1 MKKWRV
7 DFNESLHPEPW
18 RDFYARYF
26 PELDRMDIK
35 EDGFTVQS
43 LKCLYHSDRKPS
55 ATVNVKSGFYVCHV
69 CGSFSPYRFLV
80 EIAGIAPED
89 ASYFINDYLRELYV
103 KDERTGS
110 YLRAFPHY
118 DPSHTYI
125 PTPGQEE
132 EFEEFIKEAK
142 ARLRPEL
149 PIVQEYITARGIK
162 YEMLER
168 FEWGYVPHDEEA
180 GQVECLVVPFRVR
193 GKIRAIR
200 GRAYDGRK
208 GAVKNSRFSLWNLD
222 SLEGKSQAV
231 IVEGESDAL
240 RTIQA
245 LEACGVDIP
254 VVSVPGNNFR
264 KEWKREFEGIRTIY
278 LIPQDDDASA
288 NFVRSA
294 LAVLGE
300 ERCKVV
306 ELPWKRGDVGK
317 DICEW
322 LTRNNHTDQELVE
335 LIPLEEHQDRFSR
348 YYRVEELLKRE
359 PAEPDWLVRGM
370 IARGQKIL
378 VQGPPKQMK
387 TWFVLSLLKALSRG
401 ENVCG
406 VPFWKTT
413 VSGIKAVMVEEE
425 HSTNALIQRVQ
436 QSLAGT
442 SNIVIPHRTGV
453 KLLPKN
459 PEFEDL
465 LKFID
470 EFRPDLLVLD
480 PLRSFFDGDENDSS
494 VMQQVFAPLNML
506 LRKYPHMAVVVVDHT
521 AKKPSDVLVYAS
533 RGSSVKGAEMDGVID
548 IRKFQKDEDV
558 GVVVTGE
565 FRDAETVENL
575 SLKFE
580 DGNLVYDD
588 GFRINIKLKD
598 SEVRLQKLAKLL
610 TQRSYTQKELTD
622 LLKVSDQTVRNDIS
636 KLRAGGFTIEE
647 EGGHQGSPK
656 TYTLTKTPDG
666 WKADDEDRGELT
678 LTAHGK
684 SKCQNRYIYF

>member
-264 KEWKREFEGIRTIY
+264 KEWKREFEGIRTVY

-322 LTRNNHTDQELVE
+322 LTRNDHTDQELVE

-465 LKFID
+465 LSFID

-580 DGNLVYDD
+580 NGNLVYDD

-666 WKADDEDRGELT
+666 WKADDEDSGE
-678 LTAHGK
+678 
-684 SKCQNRYIYF
+684 

>member
-264 KEWKREFEGIRTIY
+264 KEWKREFEGIRTVY

-666 WKADDEDRGELT
+666 WKADDEDSGE
-678 LTAHGK
+678 
-684 SKCQNRYIYF
+684 

>member
-264 KEWKREFEGIRTIY
+264 KEWKREFEGIRTVY

-442 SNIVIPHRTGV
+442 SDIVIPHRTGV

-548 IRKFQKDEDV
+548 IRKFQKDEDI

-580 DGNLVYDD
+580 NGNLVYDD

-666 WKADDEDRGELT
+666 WKADDEDSGE
-678 LTAHGK
+678 
-684 SKCQNRYIYF
+684 

>member
-168 FEWGYVPHDEEA
+168 FEWGYVPHDEKA

-413 VSGIKAVMVEEE
+413 VSGVKAVMVEEE

-666 WKADDEDRGELT
+666 WKADDEDSGE
-678 LTAHGK
+678 
-684 SKCQNRYIYF
+684 

>member
-18 RDFYARYF
+18 RDFYVRYF

-35 EDGFTVQS
+35 EDGFTIQS
-43 LKCLYHSDRKPS
+43 LKCLYHDDRKPS

-168 FEWGYVPHDEEA
+168 FEWGYVPHDEDA

-264 KEWKREFEGIRTIY
+264 KEWKREFEGIRTVY

-406 VPFWKTT
+406 VSFWKTT
-413 VSGIKAVMVEEE
+413 VSGVKAVMVEEE

-442 SNIVIPHRTGV
+442 CNIVIPHRTGV

-465 LKFID
+465 LNFID

-548 IRKFQKDEDV
+548 IRKFQKDEDI

-580 DGNLVYDD
+580 NGNLVYDD

-666 WKADDEDRGELT
+666 WKADDEDSGE
-678 LTAHGK
+678 
-684 SKCQNRYIYF
+684 

>member
-1 MKKWRV
+1 
-7 DFNESLHPEPW
+7 
-18 RDFYARYF
+18 
-26 PELDRMDIK
+26 
-35 EDGFTVQS
+35 
-43 LKCLYHSDRKPS
+43 
-55 ATVNVKSGFYVCHV
+55 
-69 CGSFSPYRFLV
+69 
-80 EIAGIAPED
+80 
-89 ASYFINDYLRELYV
+89 
-103 KDERTGS
+103 
-110 YLRAFPHY
+110 
-118 DPSHTYI
+118 
-125 PTPGQEE
+125 
-132 EFEEFIKEAK
+132 
-142 ARLRPEL
+142 
-149 PIVQEYITARGIK
+149 
-162 YEMLER
+162 
-168 FEWGYVPHDEEA
+168 
-180 GQVECLVVPFRVR
+180 
-193 GKIRAIR
+193 
-200 GRAYDGRK
+200 
-208 GAVKNSRFSLWNLD
+208 
-222 SLEGKSQAV
+222 
-231 IVEGESDAL
+231 
-240 RTIQA
+240 
-245 LEACGVDIP
+245 

-264 KEWKREFEGIRTIY
+264 KEWKREFEGIRTVY

-666 WKADDEDRGELT
+666 WKADDEDSGE
-678 LTAHGK
+678 
-684 SKCQNRYIYF
+684 

>member
-103 KDERTGS
+103 KDERTGR
-110 YLRAFPHY
+110 YIHAFPHY

-168 FEWGYVPHDEEA
+168 FEWGYVPHDEDA

-264 KEWKREFEGIRTIY
+264 KEWKREFEGIRTVY

-359 PAEPDWLVRGM
+359 PAEPDWLVKGM

-413 VSGIKAVMVEEE
+413 VSGVKAVMVEEE

-465 LKFID
+465 LSFID

-494 VMQQVFAPLNML
+494 VMQQVFAPLNLL

-666 WKADDEDRGELT
+666 WKADDEDSGE
-678 LTAHGK
+678 
-684 SKCQNRYIYF
+684 

>member
-35 EDGFTVQS
+35 EDGFTIQS
-43 LKCLYHSDRKPS
+43 LKCLYHDDRKPS

-103 KDERTGS
+103 KDERTGR
-110 YLRAFPHY
+110 YIHAFPHY

-142 ARLRPEL
+142 ARLHPEL
-149 PIVQEYITARGIK
+149 LIVQEYITARGIK

-168 FEWGYVPHDEEA
+168 FEWGYVPHDEDA

-264 KEWKREFEGIRTIY
+264 KEWKREFEGIRTVY

-406 VPFWKTT
+406 VPFWKTN
-413 VSGIKAVMVEEE
+413 VSGVKAVMVEEE

-465 LKFID
+465 LNFID

-548 IRKFQKDEDV
+548 IRKFQKDEEV

-580 DGNLVYDD
+580 NGNLVYDD

-656 TYTLTKTPDG
+656 TYTLIKTPDG
-666 WKADDEDRGELT
+666 WKADDEDSDE
-678 LTAHGK
+678 
-684 SKCQNRYIYF
+684 

>member
-35 EDGFTVQS
+35 EDGFTIQS
-43 LKCLYHSDRKPS
+43 LKCLHHDDRKPS

-168 FEWGYVPHDEEA
+168 FEWGYVPHDEET

-222 SLEGKSQAV
+222 SLEGKSQAI

-548 IRKFQKDEDV
+548 IRKFQKDEDI

-666 WKADDEDRGELT
+666 WKADDEDSGE
-678 LTAHGK
+678 
-684 SKCQNRYIYF
+684 

>member
-69 CGSFSPYRFLV
+69 CGSFSPYQFLV

-264 KEWKREFEGIRTIY
+264 KEWKREFEGIRTVY

-580 DGNLVYDD
+580 GGNLVYDD

-647 EGGHQGSPK
+647 EGGYQGSPK

-666 WKADDEDRGELT
+666 WKADDEDNDE
-678 LTAHGK
+678 
-684 SKCQNRYIYF
+684 

>member
-264 KEWKREFEGIRTIY
+264 KEWKREFEGIRTVY

-359 PAEPDWLVRGM
+359 PAEPDWLVKGM

-413 VSGIKAVMVEEE
+413 VSGVKAVMVEEE

-465 LKFID
+465 LSFID

-494 VMQQVFAPLNML
+494 VMQQVFAPLNLL

-666 WKADDEDRGELT
+666 WKADDEDSGE
-678 LTAHGK
+678 
-684 SKCQNRYIYF
+684 

>member
-168 FEWGYVPHDEEA
+168 FEWGYVPHDEDA

-378 VQGPPKQMK
+378 VQGPSKQMK

-588 GFRINIKLKD
+588 GFCINIKLKD

-666 WKADDEDRGELT
+666 WKADDEDSGE
-678 LTAHGK
+678 
-684 SKCQNRYIYF
+684 

>member
-1 MKKWRV
+1 MKKWRI

-43 LKCLYHSDRKPS
+43 LKCLNHDDRKPS

-168 FEWGYVPHDEEA
+168 FEWGYVPHDEET

-264 KEWKREFEGIRTIY
+264 KEWKREFEGIRTVY

-413 VSGIKAVMVEEE
+413 VSGVKAVMVEEE

-465 LKFID
+465 LNFID

-494 VMQQVFAPLNML
+494 IMQQVFAPLNIL

-580 DGNLVYDD
+580 NGNLIYDD

-636 KLRAGGFTIEE
+636 KLRASGFTIEE

-666 WKADDEDRGELT
+666 WKADDEDSDE
-678 LTAHGK
+678 
-684 SKCQNRYIYF
+684 

>member
-1 MKKWRV
+1 MKKWRI

-18 RDFYARYF
+18 RDFYIRYF
-26 PELDRMDIK
+26 PELETMDVK
-35 EDGFTVQS
+35 GDGFTVQS
-43 LKCLYHSDRKPS
+43 LRCLHHDDRKPS

-69 CGSFSPYRFLV
+69 CGSFSPYRFLI

-103 KDERTGS
+103 KDERTGR
-110 YLRAFPHY
+110 YLHAFPHY

-132 EFEEFIKEAK
+132 EFEEFINEAK

-168 FEWGYVPHDEEA
+168 FEWGYVPHDEET

-222 SLEGKSQAV
+222 SLEGKSQAI
-231 IVEGESDAL
+231 IVEGESDAV

-245 LEACGVDIP
+245 LEACGVYIP

-294 LAVLGE
+294 MAVLGE

-359 PAEPDWLVRGM
+359 PAEPDWLVKGM

-406 VPFWKTT
+406 VPFWKTS

-442 SNIVIPHRTGV
+442 YNIVIPHRTGV

-465 LKFID
+465 LSFID

-494 VMQQVFAPLNML
+494 VMQQVFAPLNLL

-548 IRKFQKDEDV
+548 IRKFQKDEEV

-580 DGNLVYDD
+580 NGNLVYDD

-656 TYTLTKTPDG
+656 MYTLTKTPDG
-666 WKADDEDRGELT
+666 WKADDEDSGE
-678 LTAHGK
+678 
-684 SKCQNRYIYF
+684 

>member
-35 EDGFTVQS
+35 EDGFTIQS
-43 LKCLYHSDRKPS
+43 LKCLYHDDRKPS
-55 ATVNVKSGFYVCHV
+55 ATVNIKSGFYVCHV

-80 EIAGIAPED
+80 EIVGIAPED

-103 KDERTGS
+103 KDERTGR
-110 YLRAFPHY
+110 YIHAFPHY

-168 FEWGYVPHDEEA
+168 FEWGYVPHDEET

-264 KEWKREFEGIRTIY
+264 KEWKREFDGIRTVY

-294 LAVLGE
+294 IAVLGE

-413 VSGIKAVMVEEE
+413 VSGVKAVMVEEE

-465 LKFID
+465 LNFID
-470 EFRPDLLVLD
+470 DFRPDLLVFD

-506 LRKYPHMAVVVVDHT
+506 LRKYPQMAVVVVDHT
-521 AKKPSDVLVYAS
+521 AKKLSDVLVYAS

-548 IRKFQKDEDV
+548 IRKFQKDEEV

-580 DGNLVYDD
+580 NGNLVYDD

-598 SEVRLQKLAKLL
+598 SEVRLQKLEKLL

-666 WKADDEDRGELT
+666 WKADDEDSDE
-678 LTAHGK
+678 
-684 SKCQNRYIYF
+684 

>member
-43 LKCLYHSDRKPS
+43 LKCLYHDDRKPS

-264 KEWKREFEGIRTIY
+264 KEWKREFEGIRTVY

-666 WKADDEDRGELT
+666 WKADDEDSGE
-678 LTAHGK
+678 
-684 SKCQNRYIYF
+684 

>member
-264 KEWKREFEGIRTIY
+264 KEWKREFEGIRTVY

-335 LIPLEEHQDRFSR
+335 LIPLEERQDRFSR

-656 TYTLTKTPDG
+656 TYTLTKMPDG
-666 WKADDEDRGELT
+666 WKADDEDSGE
-678 LTAHGK
+678 
-684 SKCQNRYIYF
+684 

>member
-168 FEWGYVPHDEEA
+168 FEWGYVPHDEDA

-548 IRKFQKDEDV
+548 IRKFQKDEDI

-580 DGNLVYDD
+580 NGNLVYDD

-666 WKADDEDRGELT
+666 WKADDEDSGE
-678 LTAHGK
+678 
-684 SKCQNRYIYF
+684 

>member
-43 LKCLYHSDRKPS
+43 LKCLYHDDRKPS

-666 WKADDEDRGELT
+666 WKADDEDSGE
-678 LTAHGK
+678 
-684 SKCQNRYIYF
+684 

>member
-278 LIPQDDDASA
+278 LIPQDDDASV

-406 VPFWKTT
+406 VPFWRTT

-465 LKFID
+465 LNFID

-666 WKADDEDRGELT
+666 WKADDEDSGE
-678 LTAHGK
+678 
-684 SKCQNRYIYF
+684 

>member
-1 MKKWRV
+1 MKKWRI

-18 RDFYARYF
+18 RDFYVRYF
-26 PELDRMDIK
+26 PELDKMDIK

-43 LKCLYHSDRKPS
+43 LKCLYHDDRKPS

-69 CGSFSPYRFLV
+69 CGSFSPYRFLI
-80 EIAGIAPED
+80 EIAGIAPEN

-103 KDERTGS
+103 KDERTGN

-132 EFEEFIKEAK
+132 EFEEFINEAK
-142 ARLRPEL
+142 ARLNPEL
-149 PIVQEYITARGIK
+149 LIVKEYITARGIK

-168 FEWGYVPHDEEA
+168 FEWGYVPHDEET

-322 LTRNNHTDQELVE
+322 LTRNNRTDQELVE

-413 VSGIKAVMVEEE
+413 VSGVKAVMVEEE

-436 QSLAGT
+436 QSLADT
-442 SNIVIPHRTGV
+442 SKIVIPHRTGV

-465 LKFID
+465 LNFID

-506 LRKYPHMAVVVVDHT
+506 LRKYPHMAVIVVDHT

-580 DGNLVYDD
+580 NGNLVYDD

-666 WKADDEDRGELT
+666 WKADDEDSGE
-678 LTAHGK
+678 
-684 SKCQNRYIYF
+684 

>member
-35 EDGFTVQS
+35 EDGFTIQS
-43 LKCLYHSDRKPS
+43 LKCLYHDDRKPS

-264 KEWKREFEGIRTIY
+264 KEWKREFEGIRTVY

-413 VSGIKAVMVEEE
+413 VSGVKAVMVEEE

-465 LKFID
+465 LNFID

-548 IRKFQKDEDV
+548 IRKFQKDEEV

-565 FRDAETVENL
+565 FRDSETVENL

-580 DGNLVYDD
+580 DGSLVYDD

-666 WKADDEDRGELT
+666 WKADDEDSGE
-678 LTAHGK
+678 
-684 SKCQNRYIYF
+684 

>member
-35 EDGFTVQS
+35 EDGFTIQS
-43 LKCLYHSDRKPS
+43 LKCLYHDDRKPS

-103 KDERTGS
+103 KDERTGR
-110 YLRAFPHY
+110 YIHAFPHY

-168 FEWGYVPHDEEA
+168 FEWGYVPHDEET

-222 SLEGKSQAV
+222 SLEGKGQAI

-264 KEWKREFEGIRTIY
+264 KEWKREYEGIRTVY

-413 VSGIKAVMVEEE
+413 VSGVKAVMVEEE

-465 LKFID
+465 LNFID

-548 IRKFQKDEDV
+548 IRKFQKDEEV

-565 FRDAETVENL
+565 FRDSETVENL

-580 DGNLVYDD
+580 DGSLVYDD

-666 WKADDEDRGELT
+666 WKADDEDSDE
-678 LTAHGK
+678 
-684 SKCQNRYIYF
+684 

>member
-1 MKKWRV
+1 
-7 DFNESLHPEPW
+7 
-18 RDFYARYF
+18 
-26 PELDRMDIK
+26 MDIK

-43 LKCLYHSDRKPS
+43 LKCLYHDDRKPS

-359 PAEPDWLVRGM
+359 PAEPDWLVKGM

-406 VPFWKTT
+406 VPFWRTT

-465 LKFID
+465 LNFID

-666 WKADDEDRGELT
+666 WKADDEDSGE
-678 LTAHGK
+678 
-684 SKCQNRYIYF
+684 

>member
-18 RDFYARYF
+18 RNFYARYF
-26 PELDRMDIK
+26 PELDRMNIK

-110 YLRAFPHY
+110 YLRAFPYY
-118 DPSHTYI
+118 DPSLIYI
-125 PTPGQEE
+125 PTPEQEE
-132 EFEEFIKEAK
+132 EFEEFIKPAK
-142 ARLRPEL
+142 ARLRSEL
-149 PIVQEYITARGIK
+149 PIIQEYITVRGIK

-168 FEWGYVPHDEEA
+168 FEWGYVPHDEDV
-180 GQVECLVVPFRVR
+180 GQFECLVVPFRVR

-208 GAVKNSRFSLWNLD
+208 GAVINSRFSLWNLD
-222 SLEGKSQAV
+222 SLEGKNQAV
-231 IVEGESDAL
+231 IVEGESNAL
-240 RTIQA
+240 RTTQA

-254 VVSVPGNNFR
+254 VVSVPGNNFC
-264 KEWKREFEGIRTIY
+264 KEWKLEFEGIRTIY
-278 LIPQDDDASA
+278 LIPQDDEASA

-300 ERCKVV
+300 ERCKEV
-306 ELPWKRGDVGK
+306 ELPWKQGDVGK

-335 LIPLEEHQDRFSR
+335 LIPLEEHQDRFSH
-348 YYRVEELLKRE
+348 YYSVEELLKRE

-378 VQGPPKQMK
+378 VQGPSKQTK
-387 TWFVLSLLKALSRG
+387 TWFVLSLLKALNRG

-413 VSGIKAVMVEEE
+413 VSGIKAVMVVEE
-425 HSTNALIQRVQ
+425 HSTNALIQRVL

-459 PEFEDL
+459 PEFEEL

-494 VMQQVFAPLNML
+494 IMRQVFAPLNML

-533 RGSSVKGAEMDGVID
+533 RGASVKGAEMDGVIG
-548 IRKFQKDEDV
+548 IRKFQKDENV

-588 GFRINIKLKD
+588 GSRINIKLKD
-598 SEVRLQKLAKLL
+598 SKVRLQKLAKLL

-622 LLKVSDQTVRNDIS
+622 LLKVSDQTVRKDIS

-666 WKADDEDRGELT
+666 WKADDEDGSE
-678 LTAHGK
+678 
-684 SKCQNRYIYF
+684 

>member
-149 PIVQEYITARGIK
+149 PIVREYITARGIK

-168 FEWGYVPHDEEA
+168 FEWGYVPHDEDA

-264 KEWKREFEGIRTIY
+264 KEWKREFEGIRTVY

-306 ELPWKRGDVGK
+306 ELPWKRADVGK

-521 AKKPSDVLVYAS
+521 AKKPSDILVYAS

-598 SEVRLQKLAKLL
+598 SEMRLQKLAKLL

-666 WKADDEDRGELT
+666 WKADDEDSGE
-678 LTAHGK
+678 
-684 SKCQNRYIYF
+684 

>member
-43 LKCLYHSDRKPS
+43 LKCLYHNDRKPS

-168 FEWGYVPHDEEA
+168 FEWGYVPHDEDA

-666 WKADDEDRGELT
+666 WKADDEDSGE
-678 LTAHGK
+678 
-684 SKCQNRYIYF
+684 

>member
-43 LKCLYHSDRKPS
+43 LKCLYHDDRKPS

-168 FEWGYVPHDEEA
+168 FEWGYVPHDEDA

-666 WKADDEDRGELT
+666 WKADDEDSGE
-678 LTAHGK
+678 
-684 SKCQNRYIYF
+684 

>member
-168 FEWGYVPHDEEA
+168 FEWGYVPHDEDA

-548 IRKFQKDEDV
+548 IRKFQKDEDI

-666 WKADDEDRGELT
+666 WKADDEDSGE
-678 LTAHGK
+678 
-684 SKCQNRYIYF
+684 

>member
-35 EDGFTVQS
+35 EDGFTIQS
-43 LKCLYHSDRKPS
+43 LKCLYHDDRKPS

-264 KEWKREFEGIRTIY
+264 KEWKREFEGIRTVY

-494 VMQQVFAPLNML
+494 VMQQVFAPLNLL

-666 WKADDEDRGELT
+666 WKADDEDSGE
-678 LTAHGK
+678 
-684 SKCQNRYIYF
+684 

>member
-168 FEWGYVPHDEEA
+168 FEWGYVPHDEET

-264 KEWKREFEGIRTIY
+264 KEWKREFEGIRTVY

-666 WKADDEDRGELT
+666 WKADDEDSGE
-678 LTAHGK
+678 
-684 SKCQNRYIYF
+684 

>member
-193 GKIRAIR
+193 GRIRAIR

-231 IVEGESDAL
+231 VVEGESDAL

-264 KEWKREFEGIRTIY
+264 KEWKREFEGIRTVY

-666 WKADDEDRGELT
+666 WKADDEDSDE
-678 LTAHGK
+678 
-684 SKCQNRYIYF
+684 

>member
-7 DFNESLHPEPW
+7 DFSESLHPEPW

-43 LKCLYHSDRKPS
+43 LKCLYHDDRKPS

-359 PAEPDWLVRGM
+359 PAEPDWLVKGM

-406 VPFWKTT
+406 VPFWRTT

-465 LKFID
+465 LNFID

-666 WKADDEDRGELT
+666 WKADDEDSGE
-678 LTAHGK
+678 
-684 SKCQNRYIYF
+684 

>member
-1 MKKWRV
+1 
-7 DFNESLHPEPW
+7 
-18 RDFYARYF
+18 
-26 PELDRMDIK
+26 
-35 EDGFTVQS
+35 
-43 LKCLYHSDRKPS
+43 
-55 ATVNVKSGFYVCHV
+55 
-69 CGSFSPYRFLV
+69 
-80 EIAGIAPED
+80 
-89 ASYFINDYLRELYV
+89 
-103 KDERTGS
+103 
-110 YLRAFPHY
+110 
-118 DPSHTYI
+118 
-125 PTPGQEE
+125 
-132 EFEEFIKEAK
+132 
-142 ARLRPEL
+142 
-149 PIVQEYITARGIK
+149 
-162 YEMLER
+162 
-168 FEWGYVPHDEEA
+168 
-180 GQVECLVVPFRVR
+180 
-193 GKIRAIR
+193 
-200 GRAYDGRK
+200 
-208 GAVKNSRFSLWNLD
+208 
-222 SLEGKSQAV
+222 
-231 IVEGESDAL
+231 
-240 RTIQA
+240 
-245 LEACGVDIP
+245 
-254 VVSVPGNNFR
+254 
-264 KEWKREFEGIRTIY
+264 
-278 LIPQDDDASA
+278 
-288 NFVRSA
+288 
-294 LAVLGE
+294 
-300 ERCKVV
+300 
-306 ELPWKRGDVGK
+306 
-317 DICEW
+317 
-322 LTRNNHTDQELVE
+322 
-335 LIPLEEHQDRFSR
+335 
-348 YYRVEELLKRE
+348 
-359 PAEPDWLVRGM
+359 
-370 IARGQKIL
+370 
-378 VQGPPKQMK
+378 PPKQMK

-494 VMQQVFAPLNML
+494 VMQQVFAPLNLL

-610 TQRSYTQKELTD
+610 TQRSYTQKE
-622 LLKVSDQTVRNDIS
+622 
-636 KLRAGGFTIEE
+636 
-647 EGGHQGSPK
+647 
-656 TYTLTKTPDG
+656 
-666 WKADDEDRGELT
+666 
-678 LTAHGK
+678 
-684 SKCQNRYIYF
+684 

>member
-43 LKCLYHSDRKPS
+43 LKCLYHDDRKPS

-103 KDERTGS
+103 KDERSGR
-110 YLRAFPHY
+110 YIHAFPHY

-666 WKADDEDRGELT
+666 WKADDEDSGE
-678 LTAHGK
+678 
-684 SKCQNRYIYF
+684 

>member
-1 MKKWRV
+1 MRKWKI
-7 DFNESLHPEPW
+7 DFNPSLHPEPW
-18 RDFYARYF
+18 RDFYLRYF
-26 PELDRMDIK
+26 PELERMDIK
-35 EDGFTVQS
+35 DDGFTVQS
-43 LKCLYHSDRKPS
+43 VRCIHHDDKKPS
-55 ATVNVKSGFYVCHV
+55 ATVNVESGFYFCHV
-69 CGSFSPYRFLV
+69 CGAFSPYRFLT
-80 EIAGIAPED
+80 EIIGLTAED
-89 ASYFINDYLRELYV
+89 ASYFVNDYVQELYV
-103 KDERTGS
+103 KDEQSGK

-125 PTPGQEE
+125 PTPGQEA

-142 ARLRPEL
+142 TRLRPDL

-168 FEWGYVPHDEEA
+168 FEWGYVPEERTLD
-180 GQVECLVVPFRVR
+180 GENIIQVECLVVPFRVR
-193 GKIRAIR
+193 GKIRAVR

-222 SLEGKSQAV
+222 SLEGRNQAV
-231 IVEGESDAL
+231 IVEGESDAI

-245 LEACGVDIP
+245 LETCGIDVP

-264 KEWKREFEGIRTIY
+264 KEWKREFEGIRSIY
-278 LIPQDDDASA
+278 IIPQDDDASA
-288 NFVRSA
+288 NFVRSTIE
-294 LAVLGE
+294 VLGKD
-300 ERCKVV
+300 RCKVV

-322 LTRNNHTDQELVE
+322 LTRNDHTDQELVE
-335 LIPLEEHQDRFSR
+335 LIPFEDHEDRFSR

-359 PAEPDWLVRGM
+359 PTEPDWLVRGM

-387 TWFVLSLLKALSRG
+387 TWFVLSLLRALSRG

-406 VPFWKTT
+406 VPFWRTT
-413 VSGIKAVMVEEE
+413 TNGVKAVLVEEE

-436 QSLAGT
+436 QSLTNTG
-442 SNIVIPHRTGV
+442 NIVIPHRTGI
-453 KLLPKN
+453 KLHPQN
-459 PEFEDL
+459 QEFEDL
-465 LKFID
+465 LDFID
-470 EFRPDLLVLD
+470 EFRPDLLVFD
-480 PLRSFFDGDENDSS
+480 PLRSLFEGDENDSS
-494 VMQQVFAPLNML
+494 VMQQVFTPLNKL
-506 LRKYPHMAVVVVDHT
+506 LRKYPDMAIIVVDHT

-558 GVVVTGE
+558 GISVTGE

-580 DGNLVYDD
+580 NGTLIYDE

-598 SEVRLQKLAKLL
+598 SEIRVDKLAKLL
-610 TQRSYTQKELTD
+610 TQRSYTQKELTE
-622 LLKVSDQTVRNDIS
+622 LLGVTDQTVRNDIG
-636 KLRAGGFTIEE
+636 KLKAAGFTIEE
-647 EGGHQGSPK
+647 EGGYQGSPK

-666 WKADDEDRGELT
+666 WKADDEDDTDET
-678 LTAHGK
+678 D
-684 SKCQNRYIYF
+684 

>member
-18 RDFYARYF
+18 RDFYVRYF

-43 LKCLYHSDRKPS
+43 LKCLYHDDRKPS

-168 FEWGYVPHDEEA
+168 FEWGYVPHDEET

-222 SLEGKSQAV
+222 SLEGKSQAI

-264 KEWKREFEGIRTIY
+264 KEWKREYEGIRTVY

-322 LTRNNHTDQELVE
+322 LTRNDHTDQELVE

-442 SNIVIPHRTGV
+442 NNIVIPHRTGV

-465 LKFID
+465 LSFID

-565 FRDAETVENL
+565 FRDAETVEDL

-666 WKADDEDRGELT
+666 WKADDEDSGE
-678 LTAHGK
+678 
-684 SKCQNRYIYF
+684 